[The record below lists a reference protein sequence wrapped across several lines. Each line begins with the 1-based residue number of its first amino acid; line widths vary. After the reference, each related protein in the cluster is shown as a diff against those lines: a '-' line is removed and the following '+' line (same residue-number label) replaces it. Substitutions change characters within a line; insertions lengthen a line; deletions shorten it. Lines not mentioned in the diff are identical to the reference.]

1 MHKNSFTGKE
11 NINYNNKNTFNI
23 TQKQFI
29 LSHLNNNED
38 QITKKKINEE
48 KIKNTNINSQNQKE
62 NNLYQL
68 LTKRKKIIKENNK
81 INSKIIFLHQT
92 TKEPIEFILYK
103 DKNIYC
109 ANPYQEKIIPMIND
123 EDVLSDN
130 ELIAKST
137 NILFNNLN
145 KGIEDFINGN
155 IEE

>member
-1 MHKNSFTGKE
+1 MIKNPFSNKE
-11 NINYNNKNTFNI
+11 NLNLMNKNDI
-23 TQKQFI
+23 YISQKQFI
-29 LSHLNNNED
+29 NTDLNNKED
-38 QITKKKINEE
+38 QSTKKKIEE
-48 KIKNTNINSQNQKE
+48 KIKNLNINSQNQKE

-68 LTKRKKIIKENNK
+68 LAKRKKVTKGNNT
-81 INSKIIFLHQT
+81 INPTIIFLHQK

-103 DKNIYC
+103 DKNVYC

>member
-1 MHKNSFTGKE
+1 MIKNPFSNKE
-11 NINYNNKNTFNI
+11 NLNLINKNDI
-23 TQKQFI
+23 YISQKQFI
-29 LSHLNNNED
+29 NTDLNNKED
-38 QITKKKINEE
+38 QSTKKKIEE
-48 KIKNTNINSQNQKE
+48 KIKNLNINSQNQKE
-62 NNLYQL
+62 NNLFQL
-68 LTKRKKIIKENNK
+68 LAKRKKVTKGNNT
-81 INSKIIFLHQT
+81 INPTIIFLHQK

-103 DKNIYC
+103 DKNVYC

>member
-1 MHKNSFTGKE
+1 MSKNPFSNKE
-11 NINYNNKNTFNI
+11 NLNLINKNDI
-23 TQKQFI
+23 YISQKQFI
-29 LSHLNNNED
+29 NTDLNNKED
-38 QITKKKINEE
+38 QSTKKKIEE
-48 KIKNTNINSQNQKE
+48 KIKNLNINSQNQKE

-68 LTKRKKIIKENNK
+68 LAKRKKVTKGNNT
-81 INSKIIFLHQT
+81 INPTIIFLHQK

-103 DKNIYC
+103 DKNVYC

>member
-1 MHKNSFTGKE
+1 MIKNPFSNKE
-11 NINYNNKNTFNI
+11 NLNLINKNDI
-23 TQKQFI
+23 YISQKQFI
-29 LSHLNNNED
+29 NTDLNNKED
-38 QITKKKINEE
+38 QSTKKKIEE

-123 EDVLSDN
+123 EDIISDN
-130 ELIAKST
+130 ELIEKSK
-137 NILFNNLN
+137 NLLFNNLN
-145 KGIEDFINGN
+145 KGIEDFITGN
-155 IEE
+155 IE

>member
-1 MHKNSFTGKE
+1 MIKNPFSNKE
-11 NINYNNKNTFNI
+11 NLNLINKNDI
-23 TQKQFI
+23 YISQKQFI
-29 LSHLNNNED
+29 NTDLNNKED
-38 QITKKKINEE
+38 QSTKKKIEE
-48 KIKNTNINSQNQKE
+48 KIKNLNINSQNQKE

-123 EDVLSDN
+123 EDIISDN
-130 ELIAKST
+130 ELIEKSK
-137 NILFNNLN
+137 NLLFNNLN
-145 KGIEDFINGN
+145 KGIEDFITGN
-155 IEE
+155 IE

>member
-1 MHKNSFTGKE
+1 MIKNPFSNKE
-11 NINYNNKNTFNI
+11 NLNLINKNDI
-23 TQKQFI
+23 YISQKQFI
-29 LSHLNNNED
+29 NTDLNNKED
-38 QITKKKINEE
+38 QSTKKKIEE
-48 KIKNTNINSQNQKE
+48 KIKNLNINSQNQKE

-68 LTKRKKIIKENNK
+68 LAKRKKVTKGNNT
-81 INSKIIFLHQT
+81 INPTIIFLHQK

-103 DKNIYC
+103 DKNVYC